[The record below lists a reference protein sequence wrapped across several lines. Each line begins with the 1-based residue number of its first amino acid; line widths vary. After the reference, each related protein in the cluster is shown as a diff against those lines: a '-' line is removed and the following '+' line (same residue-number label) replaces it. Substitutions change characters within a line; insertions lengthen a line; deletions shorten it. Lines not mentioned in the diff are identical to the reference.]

1 MNKKELVAA
10 MAAKTDAS
18 GAAADRAVNA
28 LVEIISDAL
37 KKGDSLT
44 LPGFGTFEVR
54 DRAARTGRNPK
65 TGGELQISASRVAA
79 FKPGAALKAAVN
91 GRESKARSKSSTC
104 FRRPRLQVLASVYR
118 CGLDRLGSLPGPP
131 FTR

>member
-91 GRESKARSKSSTC
+91 G
-104 FRRPRLQVLASVYR
+104 
-118 CGLDRLGSLPGPP
+118 
-131 FTR
+131 TRK